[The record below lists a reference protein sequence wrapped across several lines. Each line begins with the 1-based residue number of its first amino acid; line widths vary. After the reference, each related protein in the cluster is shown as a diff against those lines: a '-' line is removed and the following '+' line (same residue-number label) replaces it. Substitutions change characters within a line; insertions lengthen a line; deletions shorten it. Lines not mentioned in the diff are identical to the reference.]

1 MQVIGRSAKT
11 ISIAAFIALLGC
23 QVAQTCVVPPPVG
36 VEFADA
42 EVIVRAKVRS
52 YKVVRYLEAPS
63 DTALPGAGDAADTY
77 DRRPLTALM
86 EFDVIETIA
95 GRPSRQS
102 WTAMYSGHVEE
113 EWKGPIQVIVGLHAK
128 LDADG
133 SAKIVAIPP
142 PCSRW
147 LLPDRPSYV
156 EAVLSAVA
164 GRPSRPGRFSDS
176 TNNRFHQP

>member
-1 MQVIGRSAKT
+1 M
-11 ISIAAFIALLGC
+11 SINGL
-23 QVAQTCVVPPPVG
+23 
-36 VEFADA
+36 
-42 EVIVRAKVRS
+42 VRAMVGKLLVAAVATLMAMATTGCATTGATFQSGVGDRF
-52 YKVVRYLEAPS
+52 LEHPPWYAGR
-63 DTALPGAGDAADTY
+63 DVAVTGVGGRFGGRQPGAG
-77 DRRPLTALM
+77 
-86 EFDVIETIA
+86 A
-95 GRPSRQS
+95 GRPSRQT
-102 WTAMYSGHVEE
+102 WTAVYSGHVEE